1 MGATYSPHRDGGG
14 TLHFPSPTHIHR
26 VDPSSALVQLRRSLS
41 RSPSKGPTF
50 RLVTS
55 KSASPSPSSPL
66 SPSPLSPQH
75 PNPASL
81 LSSTSLLTPS
91 PLATPFP
98 PSAKKNRSGVRRLS
112 PPGIQSRS
120 ASLQR
125 SPAKRALSDCTDSGN
140 ATPPS
145 PIGCSA
151 GAENGIPQAS
161 PEYKDAI
168 DPSDSYFRRRK
179 SDDYLSPHHTLG
191 RRDRV
196 TGYLSDYAVKSSPL
210 KRSDGIMDFDLTNA
224 QSPSAKRR
232 SLHGASF
239 SPDFDIFDHE
249 AAASA
254 LGQSE
259 AQSNSDG
266 SKFDP
271 PIFLDH
277 SGVFSAMPKRTSS
290 LRKTTL
296 QQRYEKPLSGR
307 PKSNVDSTFALNT
320 PGISSSK
327 GRQRMSL
334 DNVLPPMPR
343 DSPFSSQ
350 GNLPNASVHPIP
362 HQRKDPHI
370 LGPPTA
376 QRHPLS
382 RTITQSSSNS
392 SLAEDSPTHVPI
404 HPAEPRKPSVDFS
417 KSLPVGAN
425 RPGTRAPAAMGNTMT
440 DTSSSS
446 TSFATP
452 ENYKLAKP
460 LPAAFMSTG
469 LISKRNKD
477 MNVDQSDFQGSLA
490 SMPDTPCKRPTSLV
504 PAVSGPGL
512 DSAIS
517 KPRHGRHSLHSF
529 GTPSTPFNPHVARP
543 SLGNFAKGSSIFGSS
558 FGNGNLARRGSF
570 VSTDGE
576 DTSQSPSGNLDS
588 QSSTDL
594 DIPPTPT
601 KQVLGSSLTQPRSG
615 FSDSRDE
622 VDPHTV
628 NDIEPL
634 ETSDNQSPQSEQCR
648 KSTPTHT
655 PGGSVDGDSDSI
667 MEDSPSTTLRFKSLN
682 AISSFSKRPQFLGH
696 SRSPTPL
703 SRKTLSVPFLHSRNM
718 KTKPSPLSPASPR
731 FDRIEP
737 KSPQTPQGSMLP
749 PDPSGLSISA
759 RGDGH
764 PIHNFS
770 NNSLFLPA
778 TPTTSRDQVSL
789 FGKSRTSITPVHGP
803 AQAEVDACLLSKFG
817 KVDIIGTGEFSQ
829 VYRVTQKSNTSLV
842 GGYFSQ
848 APTQGSPKTPMPSQ
862 VWAVKKALRPFIGPK
877 DRQRKLQEV
886 EVLKQLGRA
895 DHTVELVESWE
906 ENSYLYI
913 QTEFCEEGS
922 LDLFLDQVGRKAR
935 LDDFR
940 IWKIMLELSLV
951 SLFPLLCEV

>member
-14 TLHFPSPTHIHR
+14 TLHFPSPTHIHH

-66 SPSPLSPQH
+66 SPSPLSPQ
-75 PNPASL
+75 NRANSASL
-81 LSSTSLLTPS
+81 LSPS
-91 PLATPFP
+91 PLATAFP
-98 PSAKKNRSGVRRLS
+98 PSVRKNRSGTRRLS
-112 PPGIQSRS
+112 PPGTLSRS
-120 ASLQR
+120 TSLQR
-125 SPAKRALSDCTDSGN
+125 SPAKRALSDCTDNGN

-151 GAENGIPQAS
+151 GTENGTLQAS
-161 PEYKDAI
+161 PEYKDAT
-168 DPSDSYFRRRK
+168 DSNDSYFGRRK
-179 SDDYLSPHHTLG
+179 SDDYLSPHHALG
-191 RRDRV
+191 KRDKG
-196 TGYLSDYAVKSSPL
+196 TGYLSDYAAKSSPL
-210 KRSDGIMDFDLTNA
+210 KRSDGIMDFDRTNLE
-224 QSPSAKRR
+224 SPSAKRR

-249 AAASA
+249 AAALA
-254 LGQSE
+254 HGQPESQGTSE
-259 AQSNSDG
+259 GPKSD
-266 SKFDP
+266 SP
-271 PIFLDH
+271 NFLDH
-277 SGVFSAMPKRTSS
+277 SGIFSAMPKRTSS

-296 QQRYEKPLSGR
+296 QQRYEKPLSAR
-307 PKSNVDSTFALNT
+307 PKLNMDSTFALNA
-320 PGISSSK
+320 PAVPSSK
-327 GRQRMSL
+327 SRQRMSL
-334 DNVLPPMPR
+334 DNILPPMPR

-350 GNLPNASVHPIP
+350 GNLPNASVHPIS
-362 HQRKDPHI
+362 HQRKDLHI
-370 LGPPTA
+370 LGPPGAT

-392 SLAEDSPTHVPI
+392 SLAEDSPTHIPI
-404 HPAEPRKPSVDFS
+404 HHAEPRRPSVDFT
-417 KSLPVGAN
+417 KSLPLGVNKPGA
-425 RPGTRAPAAMGNTMT
+425 REPAPMGNVTANT
-440 DTSSSS
+440 PSSG

-477 MNVDQSDFQGSLA
+477 INVDQLDFQGSLT
-490 SMPDTPCKRPTSLV
+490 SMPDTPCKRPTSLI
-504 PAVSGPGL
+504 PAVSLPGP

-543 SLGNFAKGSSIFGSS
+543 ALGNFAKGTSIFGSS
-558 FGNGNLARRGSF
+558 FGNASLTRRGSF

-576 DTSQSPSGNLDS
+576 DASQSPSGNIDS

-601 KQVLGSSLTQPRSG
+601 KQVLGSSLAHARPG
-615 FSDSRDE
+615 FTSSRLDFDSQ
-622 VDPHTV
+622 TV
-628 NDIEPL
+628 NDAESL
-634 ETSDNQSPQSEQCR
+634 KTSENQSPQPKQCC

-703 SRKTLSVPFLHSRNM
+703 SRKSLSVPFLHSRNM
-718 KTKPSPLSPASPR
+718 KAKPSPLSPASPL
-731 FDRIEP
+731 FGRIEP

-764 PIHNFS
+764 PIQNFNS
-770 NNSLFLPA
+770 SSLFLPA
-778 TPTTSRDQVSL
+778 TPTASRDQVSL
-789 FGKSRTSITPVHGP
+789 FRKSRTSITPVHGP
-803 AQAEVDACLLSKFG
+803 APAEVDASLLSKFG
-817 KVDIIGTGEFSQ
+817 KAEIIGTGEFSQ
-829 VYRVTQKSNTSLV
+829 VYRVTQKSIPSLI
-842 GGYFSQ
+842 GGYFSP
-848 APTQGSPKTPMPSQ
+848 APTQASPKTPLPTQ
-862 VWAVKKALRPFIGPK
+862 VWAVKKSLRPFIGSR
-877 DRQRKLQEV
+877 DRQQKLQEV
-886 EVLKQLGRA
+886 QVLKALGRA
-895 DHTVELVESWE
+895 DHTLELIESWE
-906 ENSYLYI
+906 ESCHLYI

-940 IWKIMLELSLV
+940 IWKIMLELSFV
-951 SLFPLLCEV
+951 SSFQSPCRTGN